1 VLLAIDVGNTAT
13 VMGVFQGPEL
23 AWHWRMA
30 TRRERTAD
38 ELALLFG
45 GFLQQQ
51 GLSFSRQITA
61 VAIASVVPDQTQAL
75 RDMVDGYFHFP
86 PVVVEPGVKTGV
98 SIHTD
103 NPKEVGADRIVNA
116 LAAYSKYGGPCI
128 VVDFG
133 TATTFDAISERGEY
147 LGGAIAPGI
156 QVSAAALFAA
166 TARLPR
172 VELILP
178 RAVIGKNT
186 VESVQSGLLYGAA
199 AEVDGMV
206 ERIQKEL
213 GGHARVV
220 ATGGLAGAVV
230 PLCQMI
236 DEHAPWLTLE
246 GLRLIYEKNTSMP
259 EERGRPESPAG

>member
-1 VLLAIDVGNTAT
+1 MLLAIDVGNTAT
-13 VMGVFQGPEL
+13 VLGVFQGERL

-30 TRRERTAD
+30 TRGERTAD

-45 GFLQQQ
+45 GFLEQQ
-51 GLSFSRQITA
+51 GMSFSRQITG

-75 RDMVDGYFHFP
+75 RDMVDRYFHFS
-86 PVVVEPGVKTGV
+86 PVVVEPGIKTGV

-116 LAAYSKYGGPCI
+116 LAAFARYGGPCI

-133 TATTFDAISERGEY
+133 TATTYDAVSETGEY

-156 QVSAAALFAA
+156 QVSAQGLFQA

-172 VELILP
+172 VEIIAP
-178 RAVIGKNT
+178 RSVIGKNT
-186 VESVQSGLLYGAA
+186 VESVQSGLVYGAA
-199 AEVDGMV
+199 AEVEGMV
-206 ERIQKEL
+206 ERMQKEL
-213 GGHARVV
+213 GGHATVV
-220 ATGGLAGAVV
+220 ATGGLAPVV
-230 PLCQMI
+230 IPLCQAI

-246 GLRLIYEKNTSMP
+246 GLRLVYEKNTASD
-259 EERGRPESPAG
+259 E